1 MGMPGDPPAR
11 QLNPQGPDH
20 EFTMCS
26 PVALRRPPMMLSH
39 ALHANHETVAW
50 CTANVLATEQR
61 SGVPTSDDVGSA
73 SFLALPL
80 HSPRAAFP
88 DDRDMAPVSW
98 IGVPGWSSIT
108 ASMARRSASARPIAG
123 SFFSSQRSS
132 RAASA
137 ALVIEVR
144 SKLLSYPRYRRPVDL
159 VLGHNPHLLD
169 RRGLPFHPGGQRHH
183 RLHVRKRFAPGRDGV
198 GMEASDDRCKHR
210 ISGAKS
216 PE

>member
-11 QLNPQGPDH
+11 QLNPPGPDH

-50 CTANVLATEQR
+50 CTANVLATCLPRMMLAQPLFWLCLCTHR
-61 SGVPTSDDVGSA
+61 VPPSLTIETW
-73 SFLALPL
+73 PL
-80 HSPRAAFP
+80 L
-88 DDRDMAPVSW
+88 SW

-137 ALVIEVR
+137 ALVVEMR

-210 ISGAKS
+210 IGGAKS
-216 PE
+216 P